1 MKNAQTMLRITMLD
15 GEKYYEVLSRESV
28 LDTWTVHDLHAD
40 ISDAF
45 EQRDLIKAGF
55 IKA

>member
-15 GEKYYEVLSRESV
+15 GEKHYEVLSRESV
-28 LDTWTVHDLHAD
+28 LDTWTVHDLHSD
-40 ISDAF
+40 IKDAF
-45 EQRDLIKAGF
+45 VQRDLIKAGF